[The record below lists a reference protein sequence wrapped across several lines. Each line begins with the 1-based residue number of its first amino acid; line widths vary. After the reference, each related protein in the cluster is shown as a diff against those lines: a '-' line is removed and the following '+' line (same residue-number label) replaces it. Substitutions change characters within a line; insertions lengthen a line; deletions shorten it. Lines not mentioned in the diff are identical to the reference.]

1 MSASSPP
8 TPRGTEAMGDLA
20 TLLARR
26 EIEDCLLRY
35 CWGID
40 RGDLQLVLSAFHD
53 DARDNHGGHEESA
66 VERFTRTVVEGGP
79 LKTSHN
85 LANVLIQIEAEG
97 EGRELTA
104 VSQSYFTARHQ
115 FDHDG
120 KTWDWILAGRYLDRH
135 ARRQGRWGIVHR
147 TVVYDFERFDEHG
160 ARPIGHAAEPFLQ
173 HVIRGEKSR
182 NDYSY
187 RLLAT

>member
-1 MSASSPP
+1 
-8 TPRGTEAMGDLA
+8 MGDLA

-79 LKTSHN
+79 LRTSHN
-85 LANVLIQIEAEG
+85 LANVLIQVEG
-97 EGRELTA
+97 DSA

-115 FDHDG
+115 FDHEG
-120 KTWDWILAGRYLDRH
+120 KTWDWIVTGRYLDRH
-135 ARRQGRWGIVHR
+135 ECRQGRWGIVHR

-160 ARPIGHAAEPFLQ
+160 SRPLGHPAEPFLQ
-173 HVIRGEKSR
+173 RAIRGEKTR

-187 RLLAT
+187 RLLKT